1 MHSAPDETPD
11 MTATGSAG
19 TGSAGS
25 TAPMTAPA
33 GTGGEQRLHRGG
45 RGRMLAGVAVGLA
58 DYFDVDPTIVRV
70 GFVALAFLGGLAVP
84 LYLAGWLLIP
94 DEDSDVSVAEE
105 LVARERARG
114 AFHRRNPRQP
124 TLTDPGNTRRTWKQP
139 TNLATANEKEK
150 RSDALP
156 VGSRLP

>member
-1 MHSAPDETPD
+1 MDTAPEETPGD
-11 MTATGSAG
+11 
-19 TGSAGS
+19 S
-25 TAPMTAPA
+25 TTEQPA
-33 GTGGEQRLHRGG
+33 QVPPASQPGQGAEQRLHRGG

-105 LVARERARG
+105 LLARERARG
-114 AFHRRNPRQP
+114 AY
-124 TLTDPGNTRRTWKQP
+124 
-139 TNLATANEKEK
+139 
-150 RSDALP
+150 
-156 VGSRLP
+156 